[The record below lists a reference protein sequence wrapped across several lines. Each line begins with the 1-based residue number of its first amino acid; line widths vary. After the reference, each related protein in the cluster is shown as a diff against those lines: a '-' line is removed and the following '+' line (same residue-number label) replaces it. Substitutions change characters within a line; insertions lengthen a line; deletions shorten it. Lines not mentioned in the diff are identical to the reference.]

1 MISIERAKPEDKES
15 LYALFAHWDMD
26 YVFEYEAFCESFD
39 RVLANAENRVVIA
52 RCEGRPV
59 GYAQFFPCDELG
71 FCRFYEIAEL
81 LVAGDARSR
90 GIGQAILDHI
100 EAVARENGVAEIKLS
115 SQTYRNRAHAFYERA
130 GYSNFKTSKFYSKTL

>member
-26 YVFEYEAFCESFD
+26 YVFEYEAFSESFD

-52 RCEGRPV
+52 RSEGRPV

-81 LVAGDARSR
+81 LVAEDARSR
-90 GIGQAILDHI
+90 GIGQALLDHI
-100 EAVARENGVAEIKLS
+100 EAVARESGIAEIKLS
-115 SQTYRNRAHAFYERA
+115 SQTFRNRAHAFYERA